1 MKEYSFFKAL
11 FTILGSAVILA
22 SVLITFSPGEQY
34 IDQYESV
41 SQTEATPESGP
52 KKIVGIVAG
61 HYGFDTGY
69 QCGSDLNFVRE
80 TDVDLRL
87 AVMVRDYLEN
97 MGYSVDLLQEF
108 DPALSNYT
116 GLALVSIH
124 TNRCDT
130 TDMSLSGFYVTG
142 GGPNSYPSETKRLN
156 DCLAYNY
163 EKYTGLD
170 YLGQNYDTT
179 DQMLYSFD
187 TVNDYTT
194 VSVIHTGY
202 LSNDYRAFSE
212 QTASLAKGIAEGII
226 CYVEDSTIGTIGTD
240 SAAEKAAE
248 AASDTTL
255 YEIPLSPAMSA
266 ELSE

>member
-11 FTILGSAVILA
+11 FTILASAVILA

-34 IDQYESV
+34 IDRYEAV
-41 SQTEATPESGP
+41 SQTEATAETGP

-69 QCGSDLNFVRE
+69 QCGADLNFVRE

-87 AVMVRDYLEN
+87 AVMVRDYLTN
-97 MGYSVDLLQEF
+97 KGYSVDLLQEF

-124 TNRCDT
+124 TGRCDT
-130 TDMSLSGFYVTG
+130 TDKSQSGFYVTG
-142 GGPNSYPSETKRLN
+142 GGPNTYPSETKRLN
-156 DCLAYNY
+156 DCLAFNY
-163 EKYTGLD
+163 EKYTELD

-179 DQMLYSFD
+179 DQMLYAFD

-202 LSNDYRAFSE
+202 LGNDYRTFSE

-226 CYVEDSTIGTIGTD
+226 CYVDDGNIGKIGADSTV
-240 SAAEKAAE
+240 EKATN
-248 AASDTTL
+248 AASSTTL
-255 YEIPLSPAMSA
+255 YKIPLSPAMSA
-266 ELSE
+266 EVND

>member
-41 SQTEATPESGP
+41 SQTEATPETGP

-116 GLALVSIH
+116 GSRWSQSTRTAA
-124 TNRCDT
+124 TPPT
-130 TDMSLSGFYVTG
+130 
-142 GGPNSYPSETKRLN
+142 
-156 DCLAYNY
+156 
-163 EKYTGLD
+163 
-170 YLGQNYDTT
+170 
-179 DQMLYSFD
+179 
-187 TVNDYTT
+187 
-194 VSVIHTGY
+194 
-202 LSNDYRAFSE
+202 RA
-212 QTASLAKGIAEGII
+212 
-226 CYVEDSTIGTIGTD
+226 
-240 SAAEKAAE
+240 
-248 AASDTTL
+248 
-255 YEIPLSPAMSA
+255 SPASMSRA
-266 ELSE
+266 AVRTLIRAKPNV